1 MTIDRAAASLQR
13 LDQHPMDHTDESVVA
28 CVVLRNEVDRLS
40 GLLEHHRRLG
50 VECFFVVDNGSSDG
64 TVERLLTEPDVR
76 LWTSAMPFREADYG
90 ASWFAAIL
98 REHAPTN
105 WVVIID
111 ADELLWYADCETRPI
126 SELCAQLDRDGHRGM
141 SGVLLDLYPTGPL
154 AENLLP
160 ADRSPLE
167 VARWFDRRWCH
178 RMAAN
183 SGPYENQVGL
193 FGGVRR
199 RLFGGSGWDYC
210 LSKVPLL
217 RYGPDTVLVGGQ
229 HWSNLPLAPDRAAVL
244 HFKLDARLV
253 DLAWSELERGQRAT
267 HAQEYH
273 AYAEALA
280 LHPQLCA
287 FDPEESLEFTGSA
300 TLLELGIIGP
310 IADPEEARIRV
321 GALMTQAEVRIASG
335 DTDRALAL
343 LDRAA
348 AIQPTGVAAVL
359 RTAALHRA
367 AGDGAAAA
375 RAFTE
380 ACARRPDDLQLLAL
394 AAEDIGRRPFWSDEL
409 GALLSTRDS
418 TLVVDHE
425 VESHFGCTSTFG
437 FERPVYETAWIGFST
452 AVVSPT
458 RGLHPYAHYSLPTL
472 FDAPEFV
479 KSLDSCRALFTFT
492 EYGATWMRART
503 DVPVFVV
510 PQPVTPA
517 TRNFD
522 LNSFLKV
529 PEVTILQPGHW
540 LSDLNAICDLPVRD
554 GDRPV
559 RRIRCVEHA
568 HHALATALARAQ
580 RELFDRRADPEA
592 LRSTIELGGLDP
604 DEIENLRRNA
614 VVLAPLLDATADP
627 VLSACLADATP
638 VLAPRIPG
646 VIELLGADYP
656 LLFDTLADAA
666 ELATNGA
673 AITAAHDQLLMV
685 RSTHTLDAF
694 LAAVNDALTE
704 VGQP

>member
-1 MTIDRAAASLQR
+1 MSIDRAAASLQR
-13 LDQHPMDHTDESVVA
+13 LDQHAMDHTDESVVA

-76 LWTSAMPFREADYG
+76 VWTSAMPFREADYG

-105 WVVIID
+105 WVVIVD

-154 AENLLP
+154 AETLLP

-178 RMAAN
+178 GMGAN
-183 SGPYENQVGL
+183 SSPYGNQVGL

-199 RLFGGSGWDYC
+199 RLFGGNGWDYC

-267 HAQEYH
+267 HAREYH

-280 LHPQLCA
+280 LHPQLSA

-300 TLLELGIIGP
+300 SLLELGIIGP
-310 IADPEEARIRV
+310 IADPEETRVRV

-335 DTDRALAL
+335 DTERALAL

-367 AGDGAAAA
+367 AGDRAAAA
-375 RAFTE
+375 LAFAE
-380 ACARRPDDLQLLAL
+380 ACARRPDDLQLLAV
-394 AAEDIGRRPFWSDEL
+394 AVEEIGRRPFWADDVD
-409 GALLSTRDS
+409 GLLSTRGS
-418 TLVVDHE
+418 TLVVDHD

-437 FERPVYETAWIGFST
+437 FERPVHENAWIGFT
-452 AVVSPT
+452 AAVPSPT
-458 RGLHPYAHYSLPTL
+458 EELHPYAQYSLPTL
-472 FDAPEFV
+472 FDAPEFLR
-479 KSLDSCRALFTFT
+479 SLDSCRALFTFT
-492 EYGATWMRART
+492 EHGATWMRART

-510 PQPVTPA
+510 PEPIKPA
-517 TRNFD
+517 GEVFD
-522 LNSFLKV
+522 PDSFLEA
-529 PEVTILQPGHW
+529 PELTIMQPGHW
-540 LSDLNAICDLPVRD
+540 LSDVNAICDLPVRG

-568 HHALATALARAQ
+568 RHALATALARTQ
-580 RELFDRRADPEA
+580 RELSDRRVAPEV

-614 VVLAPLLDATADP
+614 VVLAPLLDASADP

-638 VLAPRIPG
+638 VLAPRIPA

-656 LLFDTLADAA
+656 LLYDTLEDAA
-666 ELATNGA
+666 ELAIDTT
-673 AITAAHDQLLMV
+673 AITAAHSRLLAV
-685 RSTHTLDAF
+685 RSAHTLDAF

-704 VGQP
+704 MGKP